1 MLELGI
7 FLPLMPAVFDAL
19 PGLEVPV
26 GGISTGFNKLWAD
39 SPAKESRA
47 VQLNL
52 VLHLGANS
60 TPADAQEQFRNTL
73 CLAQRYPCRVVVLCP
88 EFDEKAPAEMR
99 AKIYGECFLGKSKND
114 TRCVEFV
121 LLHYTMAV
129 RAYLE
134 NQVSVCLSTDM
145 PLYYWGHR
153 FSSAKRLA
161 DYDYLLTRSKRIL
174 FDSAVVPPDAFSYPW
189 PNISAVRDLAYTR
202 TLPLRQNL
210 GQFLSRYAPAL
221 ITDGLKQ
228 VTIRHR
234 APLGAE
240 ASCLLG
246 WVKKGLVRAR
256 AKLDPPIVFSVT
268 SEKCPGCFSME
279 FAYADPKK
287 VFKWVADLSQN
298 QAEFT
303 GDLGTGRTT
312 QKLGA
317 HFLAPEM
324 ALSEAMFF

>member
-1 MLELGI
+1 MS
-7 FLPLMPAVFDAL
+7 AVFEAL
-19 PGLEVPV
+19 PGQEVPV
-26 GGISTGFNKLWAD
+26 GGIAAGFGKVWTD

-52 VLHLGANS
+52 VLHFGANS
-60 TPADAQEQFRNTL
+60 TPADALEQFRNTL
-73 CLAQRYPCRVVVLCP
+73 SLAQRYPCRVVVLCP

-99 AKIYGECFLGKSKND
+99 AKIFGECFLGKSKND

-145 PLYYWGHR
+145 PLYYWGHK

-161 DYDYLLTRSKRIL
+161 DYDYLLTRSQRIL
-174 FDSAVVPPDAFSYPW
+174 FDSAVVPADAFTYPW

-210 GQFLSRYAPAL
+210 GQFLSRYAPEL
-221 ITDGLKQ
+221 IHGGLRL
-228 VTIRHR
+228 VTIRH
-234 APLGAE
+234 APPFAAE

-246 WVKKGLVRAR
+246 WVRKGLVRAG
-256 AKLDPPIVFSVT
+256 ATVEPAMGFAVTPLDGPAS
-268 SEKCPGCFSME
+268 FSME
-279 FAYADPKK
+279 FAYEDKRKTFRWA
-287 VFKWVADLSQN
+287 ADLRTSH
-298 QAEFT
+298 AEFT

-312 QKLGA
+312 QTLGA
-317 HFLAPEM
+317 QLLAPEM